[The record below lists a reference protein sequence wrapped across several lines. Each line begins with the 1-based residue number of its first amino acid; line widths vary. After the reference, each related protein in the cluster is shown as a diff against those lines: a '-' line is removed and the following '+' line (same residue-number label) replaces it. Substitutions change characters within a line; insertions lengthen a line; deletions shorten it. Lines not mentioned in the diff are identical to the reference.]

1 MDTVV
6 LLFVLI
12 GIVLLDIV
20 AILHGFDSRDKLESP
35 EWERRRWWGM
45 SL

>member
-1 MDTVV
+1 MDIIM

-20 AILHGFDSRDKLESP
+20 AMRRGFDSRDNLDSP
-35 EWERRRWWGM
+35 EWERRKLWGM

>member
-1 MDTVV
+1 MDIIM

-20 AILHGFDSRDKLESP
+20 AMRRGLDSRDDLDSP
-35 EWERRRWWGM
+35 EWERRKLWGM